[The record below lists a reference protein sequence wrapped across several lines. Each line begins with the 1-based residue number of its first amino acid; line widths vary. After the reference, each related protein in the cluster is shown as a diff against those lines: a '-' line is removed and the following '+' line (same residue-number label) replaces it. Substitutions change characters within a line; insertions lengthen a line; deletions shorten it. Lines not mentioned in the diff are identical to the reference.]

1 MITPYLSDMI
11 NDRDQLFRSLLQNYQ
26 KDLEELMRGSE
37 FNFDSVDLLYY
48 NLQKISLKRGGPY
61 INSPEWLKNKK
72 AIINSKN
79 NANNCFQCA
88 LTVTLNHKQIKSHSE
103 NISKIKPFINQYDWK
118 ETDFPSE

>member
-79 NANNCFQCA
+79 NANNCFQYA
-88 LTVTLNHKQIKSHSE
+88 STVTLNHKQIKSHSE
-103 NISKIKPFINQYDWK
+103 NISKIKSFINQYDWK